1 MVDKKIMDRTE
12 RFYKI
17 QAMLMARPSVT
28 MQELRTILEVSRPT
42 LNRDLAYMR
51 DRLGIPFEYVPALR
65 GYAMTRQ
72 PSETRSFE
80 LPGVWF
86 NQQELYSLL
95 AMIELISK
103 LEPGGLLLSYVSPFK
118 SRLEALLDDGTGD
131 AKAVKSRIKIVPIAH
146 RQVSSEYFQVIA
158 RALMQY
164 KRLGI
169 AHFARQTGR
178 STERLVSPQR
188 LVYYRDNWYLDAYC
202 HLRKSL
208 RSFSLDSITS
218 LHLMDQP
225 AQVVSDSDLHEIFES
240 SYGIF
245 TGKNQH
251 VAKLKFTAFRAQWVS
266 RELWHPEQVGRV
278 HADGSYTLELP
289 YKEDCELIQDILAQG
304 ADVQVLSP
312 INLKKKVSETIK
324 KMMSLYL

>member
-1 MVDKKIMDRTE
+1 MDRTE

-17 QAMLMARPSVT
+17 QAMLLAKSSVT
-28 MQELRTILEVSRPT
+28 MQELRVALEVSRPT

-51 DRLGIPFEYVPALR
+51 DRLGIPFAYDPALR

-72 PSETRSFE
+72 PSDTRSFE

-95 AMIELISK
+95 TMIELISK
-103 LEPGGLLLSYVSPFK
+103 LEPGGLLLSYVAPFK
-118 SRLEALLDDGTGD
+118 SRLESLLDDGIGD
-131 AKAVKSRIKIVPIAH
+131 AKTVKSRIKIVPIAH
-146 RQVSSEYFQVIA
+146 RRVSSEFFQILVC
-158 RALMQY
+158 ALIQD
-164 KRLGI
+164 KRLNI
-169 AHFARQTGR
+169 KHFARQTGR
-178 STERLVSPQR
+178 ETERQVSPQR
-188 LVYYRDNWYLDAYC
+188 LVYYRDNWYLHAYC

-218 LHLMDQP
+218 LILDKQK
-225 AQVVSDSDLHEIFES
+225 AYVVSDADLHAIFES

-251 VAKLKFTAFRAQWVS
+251 VAKLKFTPFRAQWVF
-266 RELWHPEQVGRV
+266 RELWHPEQVGRL

-289 YKEDCELIQDILAQG
+289 YKEDWELIQDILAQG
-304 ADVQVLSP
+304 SDVEVLSP
-312 INLKKKVSETIK
+312 INLKKKVAETIK
-324 KMMSLYL
+324 KMLSFYS